1 MVIKIA
7 SSVPGHLLSPAIC
20 MGSSCLPPL
29 RFALLPL
36 AVSRARIGCA
46 CIGRA
51 RRHFAFCMQH
61 SQGRTHTHTQAT
73 VAVAAAYYGAR
84 ILQLQLPSSS
94 SSSSPSSSLL
104 SLCCEVRLKWALL
117 GCTDCNAAAAAAAAA
132 VAVAVASS
140 VVQIATIACAPSLH
154 RCDQQHSHSQL
165 D

>member
-1 MVIKIA
+1 MYGFLLPA
-7 SSVPGHLLSPAIC
+7 SPSLRSPATRRFQ
-20 MGSSCLPPL
+20 GPNWL
-29 RFALLPL
+29 RLHWQGPQAF
-36 AVSRARIGCA
+36 RILHA
-46 CIGRA
+46 
-51 RRHFAFCMQH
+51 AFTRTH
-61 SQGRTHTHTQAT
+61 THTHTQAT

-117 GCTDCNAAAAAAAAA
+117 GCTDCNAAAAAA

-140 VVQIATIACAPSLH
+140 VVQIATIACAPSRH

>member
-61 SQGRTHTHTQAT
+61 SQGRTHTHTGNCGCGSGLLWRTHPSTSA
-73 VAVAAAYYGAR
+73 AVIIVIVIAIVVIIIVVLRSALEMGSAR
-84 ILQLQLPSSS
+84 LHRLQRGGSSS
-94 SSSSPSSSLL
+94 RG
-104 SLCCEVRLKWALL
+104 CCSCKFSCANCNNCMCPLPPPLRPAALTL
-117 GCTDCNAAAAAAAAA
+117 AA
-132 VAVAVASS
+132 
-140 VVQIATIACAPSLH
+140 
-154 RCDQQHSHSQL
+154 
-165 D
+165 